1 MLMPEPYR
9 TAHDDY
15 LDRYYR
21 TGEKRIIGT
30 GRVVVGERRD
40 GSTFPIELSVGE
52 MRAGGERFFTG
63 FIRDLTER
71 QQAETRLQELQNELV
86 QVSRITSRGEMESEL
101 AQEINH
107 PPSAIATQLRGSRM
121 RLARE
126 DDPHALLA
134 QPGKQAGQR

>member
-40 GSTFPIELSVGE
+40 GPTFPIELSVGE
-52 MRAGGERFFTG
+52 MRAGGDRFFTG
-63 FIRDLTER
+63 FIRDPTER
-71 QQAETRLQELQNELV
+71 QQAGTPLQELKNEQV
-86 QVSRITSRGEMESEL
+86 HVSRLTHPGERASPL
-101 AQEINH
+101 PPAINH
-107 PPSAIATQLRGSRM
+107 PLTATANSHQGAEDA
-121 RLARE
+121 LA
-126 DDPHALLA
+126 
-134 QPGKQAGQR
+134 AG